1 MEKWVH
7 AIKTIAHINSA
18 QIYIK
23 YAKRHKRNKEA
34 NNPAMS
40 RKEQKCLRGWYVKR
54 EGAKGPE
61 LVAIGAVAYKNELG
75 KYTQTRAHTYTHTL
89 AHTRAENV
97 QGKS

>member
-23 YAKRHKRNKEA
+23 YAKRHKTNKEA
-34 NNPAMS
+34 NNPAQAGAGE
-40 RKEQKCLRGWYVKR
+40 KEVPGGQ
-54 EGAKGPE
+54 GAKGPG
-61 LVAIGAVAYKNELG
+61 LAAIGAVAYKNELA
-75 KYTQTRAHTYTHTL
+75 KYTQTKAHTHSHTLTNTL